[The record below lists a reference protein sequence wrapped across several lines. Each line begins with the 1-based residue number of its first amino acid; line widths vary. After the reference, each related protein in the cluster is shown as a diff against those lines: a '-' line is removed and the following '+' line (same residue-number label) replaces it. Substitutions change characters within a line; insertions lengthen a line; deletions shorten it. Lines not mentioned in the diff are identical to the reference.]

1 VSVANRIFGWGSS
14 ISIYTLI
21 GLAAA
26 FCTTIAFLP
35 QVIRTWRTRS
45 TKDLS
50 LPMFLI
56 FTTGIFLWL
65 VYGLAM
71 RDLPLILAN
80 GVTFVLSGT
89 ILYFKLRHG

>member
-1 VSVANRIFGWGSS
+1 MSGVE
-14 ISIYTLI
+14 LI

-35 QVIRTWRTRS
+35 QVIRTWQTRS

-50 LPMFLI
+50 LSMFLV

-65 VYGLAM
+65 VYGLIL
-71 RDLPLILAN
+71 RDVPLVAAN
-80 GVTFVLSGT
+80 GTTFVLSGT
-89 ILYFKLRHG
+89 ILYFKLRYG